1 MNGKISNLSQVAYI
15 RRYTVTEGKETGL
28 KVCEVCN
35 GTLRFTL
42 NESKALDIM
51 QLWHKGDNIGFV
63 SKNGFSAREIPFLKR
78 FEGGML
84 YTCGLDSVGGRE
96 GFELHGTLHNNPA
109 RIISCICN
117 EDEIEIETEIEDTEL
132 FGKNLLLC
140 RKIRTAPYSDTLTL
154 EDTLIN
160 RGTREEDYCL
170 LYHFNL
176 GYPMLDEKVRIESET
191 EQVIPRNE
199 YAAKN
204 LENRTSFL
212 PAIPNEPE
220 RCYFIKHKKP
230 VVTVTND
237 LLGKS
242 FTLSYSDDTLPC
254 FVQWNS
260 PASLDYA
267 LGLEPATTLLDDRF
281 EYKKIRQNEKI
292 RFRFELKVKS
302 I

>member
-1 MNGKISNLSQVAYI
+1 MMMNGKISNLSQVAYI

-117 EDEIEIETEIEDTEL
+117 EDEIEIATEIEDTEL
-132 FGKNLLLC
+132 FGKNLLL
-140 RKIRTAPYSDTLTL
+140 
-154 EDTLIN
+154 
-160 RGTREEDYCL
+160 
-170 LYHFNL
+170 
-176 GYPMLDEKVRIESET
+176 
-191 EQVIPRNE
+191 
-199 YAAKN
+199 
-204 LENRTSFL
+204 
-212 PAIPNEPE
+212 
-220 RCYFIKHKKP
+220 
-230 VVTVTND
+230 
-237 LLGKS
+237 
-242 FTLSYSDDTLPC
+242 
-254 FVQWNS
+254 
-260 PASLDYA
+260 
-267 LGLEPATTLLDDRF
+267 
-281 EYKKIRQNEKI
+281 
-292 RFRFELKVKS
+292 
-302 I
+302 